1 MQFDAGATVL
11 VVDDN
16 PGKRYSVA
24 RLLRA
29 AGFEVI
35 EGGSGQEALDQA
47 ETGPDAIVLDVNL
60 PDIDGYE
67 VCRILRTR
75 DATARTPIIHLSAT
89 FVNPEDKVYGL
100 EAGADGYLT
109 HPVEPPVLVA
119 TVRAFIRARRAEE
132 ELRRSEAKF
141 RTIFDKGLNG
151 IALFDSNRVIRDA
164 NPAMA
169 TILGVPGQSLAGRSW
184 AEFYPPGG
192 AAASQQRFDLLK
204 ERGSWHGSAM
214 LLRPDGTPVFVEG
227 HVSLHAAPDTWIAVF
242 ADAGDRIAADAER
255 ERLYASERAARTE
268 AERANRLKDDFLAT
282 VSHELRAP
290 LQAIVGW
297 SQLLRT
303 RPDVDLADYQMGI
316 EAIHRNARMQS
327 QLITDLLD
335 VSRITSGKLRL
346 ERRELDLAQ
355 SIAHALDSVAQ
366 SAQARHLSVQTERG
380 EGDLSIY
387 GDPHRVQQVVVYQLT
402 NAIKFTEIGGSIRVG
417 AHEKDDELVV
427 SVIDDGQGISP
438 EFLPHLFD
446 AFRQEDAA
454 TTRRHEGLGLGLS
467 IVRRIVE
474 MHGGRV
480 SAHSE
485 GTGKGAT
492 FCLFFPS
499 LAASKAAGEDAQGA
513 GSAAA
518 KPDEPLEPSR
528 LRGLRVLLVD
538 DDADAR
544 LVVRR
549 LLDDFAVDT
558 VEADS
563 VAEAMQQVARH
574 APHLLVSDISMPGDD
589 GYALVRRLREA
600 GYDAESLP
608 AIALTAFAQPEDKAR
623 ALANGFQAHLGK
635 PIDLEALLVA
645 ISAFAPRRHG

>member
-1 MQFDAGATVL
+1 MNEAISATVL

-47 ETGPDAIVLDVNL
+47 EVGPDAIVLDVNL

-75 DATARTPIIHLSAT
+75 QATARTPIIHLSAT

-119 TVRAFIRARRAEE
+119 TVRAFIRARRAED
-132 ELRRSEAKF
+132 ELRSSEAKF
-141 RTIFDKGLNG
+141 RTIFDRSLNG
-151 IALFDSNRVIRDA
+151 IALFDSSRVILEA

-169 TILGVPGQSLAGRSW
+169 AILGMSGQSLAGLPWSR
-184 AEFYPPGG
+184 FLPPGG
-192 AAASQQRFDLLK
+192 QLASDERFARLQAAGGWQ
-204 ERGSWHGSAM
+204 GTAM
-214 LLRPDGTPVFVEG
+214 LARPDGSSVYVEG
-227 HVSLHAAPDTWIAVF
+227 HVSLHAEPDVWLAVF
-242 ADAGDRIAADAER
+242 TDASDRLAADAER

-282 VSHELRAP
+282 VSHELRSP

-303 RPDVDLADYQMGI
+303 RPNVDITDYQMGI
-316 EAIHRNARMQS
+316 EAIHRNARLQS
-327 QLITDLLD
+327 ELITDLLD

-346 ERRELDLAQ
+346 ERRDLDLAQ

-366 SAQARHLSVQTERG
+366 SALARHLSIQTEL
-380 EGDLSIY
+380 EGDDLRIY
-387 GDPHRVQQVVVYQLT
+387 GDPSRVQQVLVNLLT
-402 NAIKFTEIGGSIRVG
+402 NAIKFTQVGGNIRVAAVARG
-417 AHEKDDELVV
+417 AEIHV
-427 SVIDDGQGISP
+427 SVSDDGQGITTD
-438 EFLPHLFD
+438 FLPHLFE

-454 TTRRHEGLGLGLS
+454 TTRKHEGLGLGLS
-467 IVRRIVE
+467 IVRKIVE
-474 MHGGRV
+474 LHGGSV
-480 SAHSE
+480 SASSQ
-485 GTGKGAT
+485 GAGRGASFT
-492 FCLFFPS
+492 LVFPS
-499 LAASKAAGEDAQGA
+499 LAASRAAGEGA
-513 GSAAA
+513 GQ
-518 KPDEPLEPSR
+518 PTVHEPEAMEPSR

-544 LVVRR
+544 MVVRR

-558 VEADS
+558 VEAGS
-563 VAEAMQQVARH
+563 VAEAMQEVARR
-574 APHLLVSDISMPGDD
+574 APDMLVSDISMPGDD
-589 GYALVRRLREA
+589 GYALVRMLREA
-600 GYDAESLP
+600 GHDADRLP
-608 AIALTAFAQPEDKAR
+608 AIALTAFAQPEDKVR
-623 ALANGFQAHLGK
+623 ALAQGFQAHLGK

-645 ISAFAPRRHG
+645 ISGLASHRNG

>member
-1 MQFDAGATVL
+1 MQPDGAPTVL
-11 VVDDN
+11 VVDDH

-24 RLLRA
+24 RLLRV

-35 EGGSGQEALDQA
+35 EGGSGQEALDHA
-47 ETGPDAIVLDVNL
+47 ARGPDAIVLDVNL

-67 VCRILRTR
+67 VCRILRSR
-75 DATARTPIIHLSAT
+75 EATARTPIIHLSAT
-89 FVNPEDKVYGL
+89 FVNPEDQVYGL

-119 TVRAFIRARRAEE
+119 TVRAFIRARRAED

-141 RTIFDKGLNG
+141 RTIFDRGLNG
-151 IALFDSNRVIRDA
+151 IALFDGNRVIRDA
-164 NPAMA
+164 NAAMA
-169 TILGVPGQSLAGRSW
+169 TILGMPGQSLAGMSW
-184 AEFYPPGG
+184 ASFYPPGG
-192 AAASQQRFDLLK
+192 EVASDQRFDLLR

-214 LLRPDGTPVFVEG
+214 LVRPDGSPVVVEG
-227 HVSLHAAPDTWIAVF
+227 HVSLHAEPDTWIAVF
-242 ADAGDRIAADAER
+242 TDAGDRIAADAER

-355 SIAHALDSVAQ
+355 SIAHALDSIAQ
-366 SAQARHLSVQTERG
+366 SAQARHLSVQTELG
-380 EGDLSIY
+380 EGDLAIY
-387 GDPHRVQQVVVYQLT
+387 GDPGRVQQVLVNLLT
-402 NAIKFTEIGGSIRVG
+402 NAIKFTSVGGSIRVVV
-417 AHEKDDELVV
+417 HERADEIEVR
-427 SVIDDGQGISP
+427 VIDDGQGITP

-480 SAHSE
+480 AAYSE

-492 FCLFFPS
+492 FCLWFPS
-499 LAASKAAGEDAQGA
+499 LAASRAAGDGPAA
-513 GSAAA
+513 G
-518 KPDEPLEPSR
+518 DVQLREEPLEPSR

-549 LLDDFAVDT
+549 LLDDFAVET
-558 VEADS
+558 MEADS

-574 APHLLVSDISMPGDD
+574 APDLLVSDISMPGDD

>member
-1 MQFDAGATVL
+1 MNAGISATVL

-47 ETGPDAIVLDVNL
+47 EAGPDAIVLDVNL

-67 VCRILRTR
+67 VCRILRSR
-75 DATARTPIIHLSAT
+75 QGTARTPIIHLSAT

-119 TVRAFIRARRAEE
+119 TVRAFIRARRAED

-141 RTIFDKGLNG
+141 RTIFDRSLNG
-151 IALFDSNRVIRDA
+151 IALFNSSRMILEA

-169 TILGVPGQSLAGRSW
+169 AILGMEGESLAGLPWSRFW
-184 AEFYPPGG
+184 PPGG
-192 AAASQQRFDLLK
+192 QAASDERFARLQAA
-204 ERGSWHGSAM
+204 GGWQGTAM
-214 LLRPDGTPVFVEG
+214 LSRPDGGTVYVEG

-242 ADAGDRIAADAER
+242 TDASDRLAADAER

-282 VSHELRAP
+282 VSHELRSP

-303 RPDVDLADYQMGI
+303 RPNVDLVDYQMGI
-316 EAIHRNARMQS
+316 EAIHRNARLQS
-327 QLITDLLD
+327 ELITDLLD

-366 SAQARHLSVQTERG
+366 PALARHLSIQTEL
-380 EGDLSIY
+380 EGDDLRIF
-387 GDPHRVQQVVVYQLT
+387 GDPNRVQQVLVNLLT
-402 NAIKFTEIGGSIRVG
+402 NAMKFTEVGGNIRV
-417 AHEKDDELVV
+417 AAVARAAEIHV
-427 SVIDDGQGISP
+427 SVTDDGQGISP
-438 EFLPHLFD
+438 EFLPHLFE

-454 TTRRHEGLGLGLS
+454 TTRKHEGLGLGLS

-474 MHGGRV
+474 MHGGSV
-480 SAHSE
+480 SASSE
-485 GTGKGAT
+485 GAGRGAT
-492 FCLFFPS
+492 FSLVFPS
-499 LAASKAAGEDAQGA
+499 LAASRAAGEGTSGQPAVHEQEEA
-513 GSAAA
+513 M
-518 KPDEPLEPSR
+518 EPSR
-528 LRGLRVLLVD
+528 LRGLRLLLVD

-544 LVVRR
+544 MVVRR

-558 VEADS
+558 VEAGS
-563 VAEAMQQVARH
+563 VAEAMQQVALR
-574 APHLLVSDISMPGDD
+574 APDMLVSDISMPGDD
-589 GYALVRRLREA
+589 GYALVRMLREA
-600 GYDAESLP
+600 GHDADRLP
-608 AIALTAFAQPEDKAR
+608 AIALTAFAQPEDKVR
-623 ALANGFQAHLGK
+623 ALAQGFQAHLGK

-645 ISAFAPRRHG
+645 ISGLAPRRHG